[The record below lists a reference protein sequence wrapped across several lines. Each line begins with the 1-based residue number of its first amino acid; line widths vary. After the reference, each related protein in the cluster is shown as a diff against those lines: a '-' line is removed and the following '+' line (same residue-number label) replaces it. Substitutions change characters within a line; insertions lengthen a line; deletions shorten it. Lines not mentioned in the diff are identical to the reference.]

1 MIDILRK
8 QALASRSP
16 ILQAWDEALQIEGSF
31 MLQEVARYVRDDPRY
46 AERLRVLARE
56 KKSSLTIKTFSG
68 ADLSDNVMVRVDTA
82 SMAFV
87 SKEARE
93 AKAIEFLQYA
103 PSLVALPLGLQQGIL
118 EELGLKQSLQPAGP
132 DVDRAKRMISWI
144 KQGQYDRVIPFP
156 EDDPYVFYEFLQK
169 EVKSDGMWDLPSEQ
183 QDLLIKL
190 LDVYKQQI
198 QVREQAQAMQAQM
211 MAMAQKGNMS
221 EGEPQG
227 GGQ

>member
-1 MIDILRK
+1 
-8 QALASRSP
+8 
-16 ILQAWDEALQIEGSF
+16 
-31 MLQEVARYVRDDPRY
+31 
-46 AERLRVLARE
+46 
-56 KKSSLTIKTFSG
+56 
-68 ADLSDNVMVRVDTA
+68 
-82 SMAFV
+82 
-87 SKEARE
+87 
-93 AKAIEFLQYA
+93 
-103 PSLVALPLGLQQGIL
+103 
-118 EELGLKQSLQPAGP
+118 
-132 DVDRAKRMISWI
+132 MISWI